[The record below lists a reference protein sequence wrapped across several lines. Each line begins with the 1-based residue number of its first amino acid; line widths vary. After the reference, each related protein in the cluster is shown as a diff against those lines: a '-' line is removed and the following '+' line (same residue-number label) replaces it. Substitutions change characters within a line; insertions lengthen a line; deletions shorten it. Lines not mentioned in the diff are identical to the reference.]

1 MIFFLRQLGLGPDR
15 VAPDLKPALW
25 LVGLVVFLI
34 ICAMLFLKKA
44 RKSSRKDRIIFEI
57 AWTAVPAVAFMAYAA
72 TNSFRVAVG
81 VLIVGLVG
89 VSGWFIKRNR
99 E

>member
-1 MIFFLRQLGLGPDR
+1 
-15 VAPDLKPALW
+15 
-25 LVGLVVFLI
+25 
-34 ICAMLFLKKA
+34 MLFLK
-44 RKSSRKDRIIFEI
+44 RRNGSRKDRIIFEI
-57 AWTAVPAVAFMAYAA
+57 AWTAVPVVAFLAYAA

-89 VSGWFIKRNR
+89 VSGWFIKRTR

>member
-1 MIFFLRQLGLGPDR
+1 MFFLQQFSPGR
-15 VAPDLKPALW
+15 VVPDLKPAIW
-25 LVGLVVFLI
+25 LVGLVLFLI

-57 AWTAVPAVAFMAYAA
+57 AWTAVPVVAFMAYAV

-81 VLIVGLVG
+81 VLIIGLVG
-89 VSGWFIKRNR
+89 VSGWFLKRNR

>member
-1 MIFFLRQLGLGPDR
+1 MIFFLRQFSPDR

-25 LVGLVVFLI
+25 LVGLVLFLI

-57 AWTAVPAVAFMAYAA
+57 AWTAVPVVAFMTYAA

-89 VSGWFIKRNR
+89 VSGWFLKRNR

>member
-1 MIFFLRQLGLGPDR
+1 MFFLQQFSPGR
-15 VAPDLKPALW
+15 VVPDLKPAIW

-34 ICAMLFLKKA
+34 ICALLFLKR
-44 RKSSRKDRIIFEI
+44 RKSSRKDRIIFKI
-57 AWTAVPAVAFMAYAA
+57 AWTAVPVVAFMTYAA

-89 VSGWFIKRNR
+89 VSGWFLKRNR